1 MLGTLVHTQLHQDI
15 VNQGS
20 ESENGSGRVV
30 VQEWESDGVPAH
42 AGVDFQVLG

>member
-1 MLGTLVHTQLHQDI
+1 MQLHQDI
-15 VNQGS
+15 INQG
-20 ESENGSGRVV
+20 SENGSGRVV